1 MEEARVMKLLSDF
14 SNDFSKDRF
23 CTQGFTSFLE
33 AAIQEFSEEWLPW
46 ECSKNFHENIS
57 SGVCTACNF
66 IKNRNL
72 SHALSAILPLLN
84 NMACIY

>member
-33 AAIQEFSEEWLPW
+33 AAIQECSEEWLP
-46 ECSKNFHENIS
+46 
-57 SGVCTACNF
+57 
-66 IKNRNL
+66 
-72 SHALSAILPLLN
+72 
-84 NMACIY
+84 